1 MASFSSGRCHP
12 PNGIKHVYNI
22 HLTARQVIGHGG
34 DDTKRG
40 CNGNNPDNPAAGASN
55 PEVAALLALSEEEKV
70 ELGKAVLSAV
80 RRHEASKG
88 RTTSGQH
95 GDDYTKSLGGTKQD
109 TQVRECQIGHDSTK
123 R

>member
-1 MASFSSGRCHP
+1 MH
-12 PNGIKHVYNI
+12 NI

-34 DDTKRG
+34 DDTARRG
-40 CNGNNPDNPAAGASN
+40 DGDNPDNPAAGTSN

-88 RTTSGQH
+88 SAASGQH
-95 GDDYTKSLGGTKQD
+95 GDDYAKSFGGTKQD
-109 TQVRECQIGHDSTK
+109 TQVRGECQIVPDSTK